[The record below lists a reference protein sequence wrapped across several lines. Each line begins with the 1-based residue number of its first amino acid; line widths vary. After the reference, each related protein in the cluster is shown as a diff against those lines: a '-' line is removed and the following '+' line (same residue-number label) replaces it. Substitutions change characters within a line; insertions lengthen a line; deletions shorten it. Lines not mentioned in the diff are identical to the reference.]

1 MMPCTIKMK
10 RIGAFFAF
18 GLLGIRALAQDPDVV
33 QVWAFGG
40 PQEDRGTRIT
50 LLEEGDILLSGTTNS
65 TSVSENHAWLL
76 RLNSSGQTLWSTTV
90 EDAPLLQAVDAVEHN
105 NGNLTLLGM
114 RYANPADGYDWGWY
128 HLASDGEL
136 ISTTTWGSPQWDLP
150 LRCWNRN
157 ETLWTLGTSYNSGN
171 GDVLW
176 MQHVQD
182 DNEEWVFSDSGL
194 VFATESEEV
203 ATDGLWVGDTL
214 VVASTSVTSNR
225 ALINAVLPASEE
237 LIWSYESSWDDATE
251 AVAMDVGESGILLL
265 MNVSTEDGSRLA
277 FAHFSL
283 DGTLLLEYIPG
294 SGFNIQGRSIHWYN
308 ANDFATVAS
317 TEELGAGGEE
327 VLFSRWSSN
336 NGAWLGGPSFGS
348 PGDDS
353 VSHLERDASGR
364 FWVLGRS
371 NGYSNGRDDFYLLR
385 LPNAEIGE
393 YVFDEEIIVGDSA
406 LSLPLQD
413 AQKPLQI
420 APNPATSFVEVIGW
434 GFRDSWQLLDSNGR
448 LICSGEGP
456 TVNVMGLESGTYF
469 WVGHAS
475 GAQHSIRTEAIHVI
489 R

>member
-1 MMPCTIKMK
+1 MK

-448 LICSGEGP
+448 LICAGEGP